1 MRKCRSF
8 ECCLLGGVFGGAGRL
23 VEHPGLLN
31 GRGGRVV
38 GCACW
43 RESGKIVDLLNGR
56 EGRGTC
62 EPEGKKWMGAFECCQ
77 CGE

>member
-1 MRKCRSF
+1 M
-8 ECCLLGGVFGGAGRL
+8 GGEAELWGALAG
-23 VEHPGLLN
+23 
-31 GRGGRVV
+31 
-38 GCACW
+38 
-43 RESGKIVDLLNGR
+43 ESGKIVDLLNGR